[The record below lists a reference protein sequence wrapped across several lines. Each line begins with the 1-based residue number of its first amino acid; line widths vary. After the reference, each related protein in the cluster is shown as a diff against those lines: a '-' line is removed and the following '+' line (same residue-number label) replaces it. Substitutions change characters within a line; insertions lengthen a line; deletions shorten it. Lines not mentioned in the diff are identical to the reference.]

1 MAAEVVE
8 REAPEVDYSRIKR
21 WVIKREGRDYVQ
33 YAGLVDL
40 LHQETEGA
48 FEILTRL
55 EQAPTEGNGQTAI
68 VSATVT
74 MAGRT
79 ASGLGDANPG
89 NVSRAMAPHTIRM
102 AETRAKGRALRDLLN
117 IGLVTVDELGPGA
130 DEHPAGAGGA
140 GAAPRPV
147 APRTASFGGP
157 VGPRPVPPAPPA
169 QDAIEVDGRAFSR
182 EQVVAGK
189 HRRIEQ
195 ALAAGL
201 FVPAMGAHGGPPPDD
216 APLSPQ
222 VEYSK
227 ELLRRL
233 EARAGAARSSG
244 S

>member
-1 MAAEVVE
+1 MAAEVAE

-40 LHQETEGA
+40 LHQESEGD

-130 DEHPAGAGGA
+130 DEHPAGAAGA

-147 APRTASFGGP
+147 APRTASFSP
-157 VGPRPVPPAPPA
+157 PAEPRPAETFV
-169 QDAIEVDGRAFSR
+169 VDGKAYSRAQI
-182 EQVVAGK
+182 EAGYRQLAERAK
-189 HRRIEQ
+189 
-195 ALAAGL
+195 AAGVVSGEVEV
-201 FVPAMGAHGGPPPDD
+201 VPLEQT
-216 APLSPQ
+216 PLPIIYAKGQ
-222 VEYSK
+222 
-227 ELLRRL
+227 ELKRRL
-233 EARAGAARSSG
+233 EARASAK
-244 S
+244 